1 MAEVQQPDQADV
13 VVTRVVDASPERVWQ
28 GWVDPEDVK
37 QWWGP
42 TGFSAPVARMDVR
55 EGGVSLVAMRAP
67 DGSDFWNTW
76 TYDVVQPGRRLEFRM
91 AFADADGRRVTPAEA
106 GLPAEI
112 PEDVHHVVELSAEGE
127 GRTRVTVTE
136 HGYVS
141 GPIRDMSQAGQE
153 QVMDKFAAV
162 VSGQHVGPGPAS

>member
-1 MAEVQQPDQADV
+1 MAEVQPEQVDVV

-55 EGGVSLVAMRAP
+55 EGGVSLVAMRGP
-67 DGSDFWNTW
+67 DGRDYWNTW
-76 TYDVVQPGRRLEFRM
+76 TYDVVQPGRRLEFRV
-91 AFADADGRRVTPAEA
+91 AFADADGRRITPAEA

-112 PEDVHHVVELSAEGE
+112 PEDVHHVVVLSAEGE

-136 HGYVS
+136 HGYTS
-141 GPIRDMSQAGQE
+141 GPIRDLSQAGQE

-162 VSGQHVGPGPAS
+162 VSGRDGESGPAS